1 MHDAIVCQQIMIT
14 MNYDNCKLQYDTKLQ
29 QINVKVMLKVSHF

>member
-1 MHDAIVCQQIMIT
+1 MHDAIVWQQIMIT
-14 MNYDNCKLQYDTKLQ
+14 MNYDNFKLQYDTKLQ

>member
-14 MNYDNCKLQYDTKLQ
+14 MNYDNFKLQYDTKLQ